1 MLLGKLLQEGISFAA
16 AALREN
22 RLRTIL
28 SLSGITI
35 GIFTII
41 AVYTAIGS
49 LQKTVQSSIQQLGD
63 QVVYVQKWPW
73 TFGPDYPWRKYAA
86 WPSPDIKEL
95 KKIQNNCYSF
105 DAASFIVSTRVN
117 AVKYNKQYVENV
129 TIMGVTND
137 YDKTQQL
144 KLSEGRY
151 FSLGESHQGNAVA
164 IIGYD
169 ISEAFFGFE
178 SGIGRK
184 IKLKGRELTV
194 IGVITKTGDNMFG
207 FNPDASIILPYQY
220 AKKFIVVK
228 NANPMI
234 SVKAKEGIS
243 LDQLSDELMGAMRA
257 IRKLKPKE
265 ESNFAINQTSIL
277 SNGVNMIFAQLENG
291 GGIIGLF
298 SLLIG
303 GFGIANIMFVSVK
316 ERTREIGIQKSLGAK
331 NAFILIQ
338 FLFESVLLCLIGG
351 TFGMILVASGTW
363 VSNNF
368 FDIGLEMILSSED
381 ITLGFVISF
390 VIGVV
395 SGFIPAFIAANLD
408 PVEAMRSN

>member
-1 MLLGKLLQEGISFAA
+1 MLFGKLLQEGISFATN
-16 AALREN
+16 ALKEN

-41 AVYTAIGS
+41 AVYTVIGS
-49 LQKTVQSSIQQLGD
+49 LQTTVQSSIQSLGD
-63 QVVYVQKWPW
+63 QVVYIQKWPW
-73 TFGPDYPWRKYAA
+73 AFNADYPWRKYAA
-86 WPSPDIKEL
+86 WPTPEVKEL
-95 KKIQNNCYSF
+95 KKIQDNCYSF
-105 DAASFIVSTRVN
+105 EAATFIVSTQVN

-129 TIMGVTND
+129 TIMGVTHD

-151 FSLGESHQGNAVA
+151 FSLGESSQGNAVA
-164 IIGYD
+164 IIGND
-169 ISEAFFGFE
+169 IAKAFFGFE
-178 SGIGRK
+178 SGLGRQ
-184 IKLKGRELTV
+184 IKFKGRTLTV

-207 FNPDASIILPYQY
+207 FNPDATIVLPYQY
-220 AKKFIVVK
+220 AKKFMAVK
-228 NANPMI
+228 KANPMI
-234 SVKAKEGIS
+234 SVKAKDGID
-243 LDQLSDELMGAMRA
+243 LDDMSDELMGVMRA
-257 IRKLKPKE
+257 IRKLGPKD

-277 SNGVNMIFAQLENG
+277 SNGVNMIFAQLETG

-338 FLFESVLLCLIGG
+338 FLFESILLCLIGG
-351 TFGMILVASGTW
+351 TFGMVLVASGAW
-363 VSNNF
+363 VANNF
-368 FDIGLEMILSSED
+368 FDIGLEMILSTND
-381 ITLGFVISF
+381 IILGFVISF
-390 VIGVV
+390 IIGVV
-395 SGFIPAFIAANLD
+395 SGFIPAFIAAQLD

>member
-1 MLLGKLLQEGISFAA
+1 MLFGKLLQEGVSFATS
-16 AALREN
+16 ALKEN

-41 AVYTAIGS
+41 AVYTVIGS
-49 LQKTVQSSIQQLGD
+49 LQKTIESSIQSLGD

-73 TFGPDYPWRKYAA
+73 SFGPDYPWRKYAA
-86 WPSPDIKEL
+86 WPTPEIKEL
-95 KKIQNNCYSF
+95 KKIQENCYSYE
-105 DAASFIVSTRVN
+105 AATFIVSSQVN

-129 TIMGVTND
+129 TVMGVTHD
-137 YDKTQQL
+137 YDKTQEL

-151 FSLGESHQGNAVA
+151 FSLGESYQGNAVA

-169 ISEAFFGFE
+169 IAEAFFGFE
-178 SGIGRK
+178 SGIGRQ
-184 IKLKGRELTV
+184 IKLKGRTVTV
-194 IGVITKTGDNMFG
+194 IGVITKTGDNMFD
-207 FNPDASIILPYQY
+207 FNPDATIIFPYQY
-220 AKKFIVVK
+220 AKKFMAVK

-234 SVKAKEGIS
+234 SVKVKDGVS
-243 LDQLSDELMGAMRA
+243 LDEMSDELMGVMRA
-257 IRKLKPKE
+257 IRKLGPKD

-291 GGIIGLF
+291 GGLIGLF

-316 ERTREIGIQKSLGAK
+316 ERTKEIGIQKSLGAK

-338 FLFESVLLCLIGG
+338 FLFESILLCLVGG
-351 TFGMILVASGTW
+351 IFGMLLVAGGAW
-363 VSNNF
+363 VANNF
-368 FDIGLEMILSSED
+368 FDIGLVMILSTDD
-381 ITLGFVISF
+381 IILGFMISF

-395 SGFIPAFIAANLD
+395 SGFIPAFVAAQLD
-408 PVEAMRSN
+408 PVEAMRAS